1 MWRYIYVTWHLSLL
15 NTGWYACSLWG
26 VYYCYLKICHS
37 FEKTEQRSDIW
48 KFAVVS
54 ALLACTSCTLYWR
67 PNCSGAPHMHN
78 VSQCFLLLDLLSW
91 CCPRHV
97 LTHIWA
103 AESPISW
110 KCMHGQQWCVFLA
123 ALIEWCSSVYGA
135 SATCSIILRWGQFF
149 LWVHVWYAVISYF
162 EHHSNSLIDTLGGS
176 LWFPCLHLQVKA
188 CHLRSWP
195 ATCTSKQPCNSLF

>member
-37 FEKTEQRSDIW
+37 FEKTEQRSDIR

-78 VSQCFLLLDLLSW
+78 VSQCFFLLDLLSW

-110 KCMHGQQWCVFLA
+110 KCMYGQQWCVFLA
-123 ALIEWCSSVYGA
+123 ALIEWYSSVYGA
-135 SATCSIILRWGQFF
+135 SATCSIILRWGAVFPVGACVVCSHF
-149 LWVHVWYAVISYF
+149 LFWASLKL
-162 EHHSNSLIDTLGGS
+162 SNRYLGWQLMVPLPASASESLSPEVL
-176 LWFPCLHLQVKA
+176 A
-188 CHLRSWP
+188 CHLYFQ
-195 ATCTSKQPCNSLF
+195 AAL